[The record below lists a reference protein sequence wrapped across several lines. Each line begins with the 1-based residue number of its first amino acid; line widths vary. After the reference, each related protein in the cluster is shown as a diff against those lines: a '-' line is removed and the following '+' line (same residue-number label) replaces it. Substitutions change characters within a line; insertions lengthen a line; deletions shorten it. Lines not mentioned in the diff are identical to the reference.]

1 MKKGEIMKLEKIKP
15 CVDCNIITHRCI
27 LCYEEMEVAEL
38 MEELIK
44 TLEQLPKSCQKNR
57 IQKFIEMTN
66 LNLLDNKAFGECIYC
81 PKEVDNE

>member
-1 MKKGEIMKLEKIKP
+1 MELKKIKP
-15 CVDCNIITHRCI
+15 CVDCNIIYSRCI
-27 LCYEEMEVAEL
+27 FCYEEMEVAEL

-66 LNLLDNKAFGECIYC
+66 LNILDNKAFKECIYC
-81 PKEVDNE
+81 PKEADDE